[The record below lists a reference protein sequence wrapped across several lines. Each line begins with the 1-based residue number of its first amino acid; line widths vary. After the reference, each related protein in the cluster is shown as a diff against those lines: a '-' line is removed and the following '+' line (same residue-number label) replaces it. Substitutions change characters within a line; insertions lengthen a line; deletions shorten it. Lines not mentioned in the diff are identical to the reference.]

1 LDSSVTGKEGGVLIN
16 NQLKKIRKLIEINL
30 HKNLIF
36 CLHHQPIAMGFWI
49 DEIGLHNKDQFLSLI
64 LDKPNVKAVVWGH
77 VHHESETTLGSIQFL
92 STPSTCYQFQ
102 ENKQSV
108 SKNKPGY
115 RKINLFK
122 SGRLT
127 TSVVRVD

>member
-1 LDSSVTGKEGGVLIN
+1 MLDEFFLIF
-16 NQLKKIRKLIEINL
+16 KYKLIMSNI
-30 HKNLIF
+30 KIIDIQF
-36 CLHHQPIAMGFWI
+36 QIS
-49 DEIGLHNKDQFLSLI
+49 DEIGLQNKNQFLSLI

-92 STPSTCYQFQ
+92 SAPSTCYQFQ
-102 ENKQSV
+102 ENKQSM

-127 TSVVRVD
+127 TSVVRVDQLTLLL